1 MIQEVN
7 VHSSIEY
14 KIIAIYPSIEHKD
27 KVAVLIAHPD
37 GRQEVLY
44 ICQ

>member
-7 VHSSIEY
+7 VHPSIEY

-27 KVAVLIAHPD
+27 KLAMLIAYPN
-37 GRQEVLY
+37 GEQKILY
-44 ICQ
+44 IN